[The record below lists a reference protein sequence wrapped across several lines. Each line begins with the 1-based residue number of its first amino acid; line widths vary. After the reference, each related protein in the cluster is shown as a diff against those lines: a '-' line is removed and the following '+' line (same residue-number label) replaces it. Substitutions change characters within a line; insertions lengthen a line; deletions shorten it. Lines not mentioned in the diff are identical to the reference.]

1 MGKLRFEP
9 LISVG
14 TIIQLIALMASFA
27 GLYHKMDVTLAVHN
41 EKLEQQ
47 EKRIAVLEKICI
59 EKEYG
64 NTKH

>member
-14 TIIQLIALMASFA
+14 TIIQLVALIASFA
-27 GLYHKMDVTLAVHN
+27 GLYHKMDITLAVHQ
-41 EKLEQQ
+41 ERLAQQ
-47 EKRIAVLEKICI
+47 EKRIAVLEKICL

-64 NTKH
+64 NPKH